1 MLQKVLFRCLNL
13 CLPAV
18 LLVSFYTVSFSGQD
32 TTSVIKSTGKDTVSN
47 VFELGRITVT
57 GKKTTQSFDNVS
69 SESMDRENKTDVAD
83 ALRTLPGLTAVN
95 VGPRN
100 EANIYIRGF
109 NSLQATMYLDGVP
122 VYVPYD
128 GNIDLARFTTF
139 DVAEISVE
147 KGAVSPLYG
156 ANTMGG
162 VINIVTKKPSSLLDM
177 SVKTGIKSGDG
188 YLGALTAG
196 TRLGHFYGT
205 GTISILNQD
214 NYELSDQFK
223 TTKFQRSDKR
233 GNSYE
238 QDWKASAKIGWEDST
253 IGEFSLCYASQ
264 NGKKGTPVYAGSDS
278 LSTAQARF
286 WKWPYYNK
294 NNLYAISKLNLGN
307 FGYLK
312 IPLYFDN
319 FQNSLYAYDDI
330 NYTTQK
336 ERSSF
341 RSWYDDFTLG
351 GSVQLVSGIIPNDS
365 FKIAV
370 NYKNDYHKE
379 GNTSND
385 TVKAAGKES
394 FVNKPDISFRD
405 YTVGL
410 AIENSLKLLNRLTLV
425 PSGSVN
431 YRKSLTAQNLT
442 EPKSFQY
449 AVTDFPLESN
459 IGWNLQLASFFNIN
473 NLNTINLSVSH
484 RTRFPS
490 IKDRYSY
497 RLGTAIPN
505 PDLNP
510 EYAVQSELGYSG
522 KPVNN
527 LFIQFS
533 VWDAELKDVIQMVSK
548 VGSNGESQNQ
558 NKGKARFYGYELGTR
573 YDVLEHIPGIE
584 CLSLSYNC
592 SYTKRR
598 NISDPTLLFIDIPE
612 LKSAFSI
619 NYSPFSWIT
628 FEWNNEWNGLRYA
641 TSDGKRKAD
650 AFSIE
655 NARMS
660 LSWRSISLNGG
671 INNLLDANYSLLE
684 GYPEPGRNYFVNL
697 SYALKSKGE

>member
-1 MLQKVLFRCLNL
+1 MVISLRNYLKF
-13 CLPAV
+13 CLPAF
-18 LLVSFYTVSFSGQD
+18 LIIFLYTVSFSGED
-32 TTSVIKSTGKDTVSN
+32 TTEVKSDSKDSTSN
-47 VFELGRITVT
+47 IFNLGRITVT
-57 GKKTTQSFDNVS
+57 SKKTTQSFDNVS
-69 SESMDRENKTDVAD
+69 SKTMDRDNKTDVAE

-95 VGPRN
+95 VGARN

-162 VINIVTKKPSSLLDM
+162 VINIITKKPTSPLDI

-196 TRLGHFYGT
+196 TRLGNYYGT
-205 GTISILNQD
+205 GTISFLNQD
-214 NYELSDQFK
+214 EFVLSDHFK
-223 TTKFQRSDKR
+223 ATKFQRSGKR

-238 QDWKASAKIGWEDST
+238 KDWKASVKIGWEDSA
-253 IGEFSLCYASQ
+253 IGELSLSYATQ
-264 NGKKGTPVYAGSDS
+264 HGKKSTPVYAGSDS
-278 LSTAQARF
+278 ATTAQARF

-294 NNLYAISKLNLGN
+294 NNLYAINKINLGN

-312 IPLYFDN
+312 IPLYYDN
-319 FQNSLYAYDDI
+319 FQNSLYAYDDTS
-330 NYTTQK
+330 YTTQK
-336 ERSSF
+336 KRSSF

-351 GSVQLVSGIIPNDS
+351 GSVELVSGIIPNDS

-385 TVKAAGKES
+385 TVKAAGREY
-394 FVNKPDISFRD
+394 FVNKPNISFRD

-410 AIENSLKLLNRLTLV
+410 AIENSLKLFNRLTLV
-425 PSGSVN
+425 PGGSIN

-442 EPKSFQY
+442 ETGNFQY
-449 AVTDFPLESN
+449 TVTDFPLESN
-459 IGWNLQLASFFNIN
+459 IGWNLQLATFFNIN
-473 NLNTINLSVSH
+473 NLNTINMSLSH

-497 RLGTAIPN
+497 RLGTAIPS
-505 PDLNP
+505 PDLDP
-510 EYAVQSELGYSG
+510 ESALQGEIGYSG
-522 KPVNN
+522 KPVKN
-527 LFIQFS
+527 LFVQFS
-533 VWDAELKDVIQMVSK
+533 VWGAELDDVIQIVNN
-548 VGSNGESQNQ
+548 VGANGESQNR
-558 NKGKARFYGYELGTR
+558 NAGEARFYGYEIGVMYNLIKN
-573 YDVLEHIPGIE
+573 LPGIQR
-584 CLSLSYNC
+584 LSLSYNQ

-598 NISDPTLLFIDIPE
+598 NKSDPNLLFVDIPE

-619 NYSPFSWIT
+619 DYSPVSWLTFS
-628 FEWNNEWNGLRYA
+628 WNNEWNGMRYA
-641 TSDGKRKAD
+641 TSDGKRKSD
-650 AFSIE
+650 AFAVE
-655 NARMS
+655 NARVRIF
-660 LSWRSISLNGG
+660 WNSIVLNAG
-671 INNLLDANYSLLE
+671 INNMLDANYSLLE

-697 SYALKSKGE
+697 SYAFKK

>member
-1 MLQKVLFRCLNL
+1 MIVPTLHNCLKV
-13 CLPAV
+13 CLPAA
-18 LLVSFYTVSFSGQD
+18 LIMSLHTVSFSEED
-32 TTSVIKSTGKDTVSN
+32 TTDVKITGKDISSN
-47 VFELGRITVT
+47 IFELGRITVT

-69 SESMDRENKTDVAD
+69 SETMEREYKTDVAD

-95 VGPRN
+95 VGARN

-162 VINIVTKKPSSLLDM
+162 VINIITKKPSSLLDM
-177 SVKTGIKSGDG
+177 TVKTGVKSGDG
-188 YLGALTAG
+188 YLGTLTAG
-196 TRLGHFYGT
+196 TKLVHFYGT

-214 NYELSDQFK
+214 EFELSDQFIA
-223 TTKFQRSDKR
+223 TKFQGTEKR

-238 QDWKASAKIGWEDST
+238 QDWKASVKVGWEDST
-253 IGEFSLCYASQ
+253 IGEFSLSYASQ
-264 NGKKGTPVYAGSDS
+264 NGKKGTPVYAGNDS
-278 LSTAQARF
+278 LATTQARF

-294 NNLYAISKLNLGN
+294 NNLYAISKVNLGN

-312 IPLYFDN
+312 IPFYYDN
-319 FQNSLYAYDDI
+319 FQNSLFAYDDS

-336 ERSSF
+336 KKSSF

-351 GSVQLVSGIIPNDS
+351 GSIELVSGIIPNDS
-365 FKIAV
+365 LKIAV

-385 TVKAAGKES
+385 TAKAAGKEF
-394 FVNKPDISFRD
+394 FVNKPYISFRD
-405 YTVGL
+405 YTIGL
-410 AIENSLKLLNRLTLV
+410 AIENSLKLLNRLTFV
-425 PSGSVN
+425 PGGSIN

-442 EPKSFQY
+442 EPRSFQY

-459 IGWNLQLASFFNIN
+459 IGWNLQLTLFLNIN
-473 NLNTINLSVSH
+473 NLNTISMSVSH

-505 PDLNP
+505 SDLDP
-510 EYAVQSELGYSG
+510 EYALQGEIGYSG
-522 KPVNN
+522 KPVKN
-527 LFIQFS
+527 LFLQLS
-533 VWDAELKDVIQMVSK
+533 VWDAELDDVIQMASK
-548 VGSNGESQNQ
+548 VSSNGESQNR
-558 NKGKARFYGYELGTR
+558 NAGEARFYGYEIGTK
-573 YDVLEHIPGIE
+573 YNVIENFPGIE
-584 CLSLSYNC
+584 RLMLSYNQ

-598 NISDPTLLFIDIPE
+598 NRSDPTLLFIDIPE
-612 LKSAFSI
+612 LKTAFSI
-619 NYSPFSWIT
+619 DYSPVSWIG
-628 FEWNNEWNGLRYA
+628 FSWNNEWNSMRYT
-641 TSDGKRKAD
+641 TSDGKRKSD
-650 AFSIE
+650 AFSLE
-655 NARMS
+655 NAIVMA
-660 LSWRSISLNGG
+660 SWRSISLNIG
-671 INNLLDANYSLLE
+671 INNILDANYSLLE
-684 GYPEPGRNYFVNL
+684 GYPEPGRNYYVNIG
-697 SYALKSKGE
+697 YALKSKGK

>member
-1 MLQKVLFRCLNL
+1 MKITTLENCLKIS
-13 CLPAV
+13 LPAV
-18 LLVSFYTVSFSGQD
+18 IIMSLHAVTFSGQD
-32 TTSVIKSTGKDTVSN
+32 TTGVKVTGRDTLSN
-47 VFELGRITVT
+47 IFELGRIAVT
-57 GKKTTQSFDNVS
+57 GKKMMPSFDNVS
-69 SESMDRENKTDVAD
+69 SETMDGENKTDVAD

-95 VGPRN
+95 VGARN

-139 DVAEISVE
+139 DLAEISVE

-162 VINIVTKKPSSLLDM
+162 VINIVTKKPTSLLDL

-196 TRLGHFYGT
+196 TRLDHFYGT

-214 NYELSDQFK
+214 EFKLSDQFK
-223 TTKFQRSDKR
+223 ATIFQSSDKR
-233 GNSYE
+233 GNSHE
-238 QDWKASAKIGWEDST
+238 QDWKASVKVGWEDST
-253 IGEFSLCYASQ
+253 IGEFSLSYASQ

-278 LSTAQARF
+278 LATVQARF

-294 NNLYAISKLNLGN
+294 NNLYAICKVNLGN

-312 IPLYFDN
+312 IPLYYDN
-319 FQNSLYAYDDI
+319 FQNSLYAYDDS

-336 ERSSF
+336 KKSSF

-351 GSVQLVSGIIPNDS
+351 GSVELVSGIIPNDS

-385 TVKAAGKES
+385 TVKAVGKEY

-410 AIENSLKLLNRLTLV
+410 AIENSIKLLNRLMLV
-425 PSGSVN
+425 PGGSIN
-431 YRKSLTAQNLT
+431 YRKSLTAQNLA

-449 AVTDFPLESN
+449 TVTDFPLESN
-459 IGWNLQLASFFNIN
+459 IGWNLQLATFFNIN
-473 NLNTINLSVSH
+473 NQNTINISISH

-505 PDLNP
+505 PDLDP
-510 EYAVQSELGYSG
+510 ENALQGEVGYSG
-522 KPVNN
+522 KPVKN
-527 LFIQFS
+527 LFVQFS
-533 VWDAELKDVIQMVSK
+533 LWDAELDDVIQMVSK

-558 NKGKARFYGYELGTR
+558 NAGEARFYGYEIGTK
-573 YDVLEHIPGIE
+573 YNLIEHFPGIE
-584 CLSLSYNC
+584 RLSLSYNQ

-598 NISDPTLLFIDIPE
+598 NRSDPNLLFIDIPE

-619 NYSPFSWIT
+619 DYSPVSWVSFS
-628 FEWNNEWNGLRYA
+628 WNNEWNGMRYA
-641 TSDGKRKAD
+641 TSDGKRKSD
-650 AFSIE
+650 AFAVE
-655 NARMS
+655 NARVYI
-660 LSWRSISLNGG
+660 SWRSISLNAG
-671 INNLLDANYSLLE
+671 INNILDANYSLLE

-697 SYALKSKGE
+697 SYAFKSKGE